1 MRGLFA
7 RQSVSRFSLSL
18 GTDAQSMPKRDS
30 ACRPRSC
37 VGRCLCQIE
46 IGKPGEKRC
55 SQELEVADIDGGSC
69 EYFIDACGEPA
80 CSTLAACSTSS
91 IARKAA
97 SALRRSA
104 SMCRSG
110 DRALKGSLA
119 RGRGNKS
126 KHRPRSSYGVTG
138 IDKHSPIRSSEEFV
152 FLSGALLGPMRP
164 TRLISQSWH
173 PATETNS
180 WHSCSPGSRDR
191 EGSFCRKLARAR

>member
-1 MRGLFA
+1 MPPGSDVWSHA
-7 RQSVSRFSLSL
+7 RTPREASLREISVRVISSR
-18 GTDAQSMPKRDS
+18 
-30 ACRPRSC
+30 
-37 VGRCLCQIE
+37 
-46 IGKPGEKRC
+46 
-55 SQELEVADIDGGSC
+55 DGGSC
-69 EYFIDACGEPA
+69 ESSTRAVRPA
-80 CSTLAACSTSS
+80 CSTLAACSASS

-97 SALRRSA
+97 SALRRST
-104 SMCRSG
+104 SRCRSG

-138 IDKHSPIRSSEEFV
+138 IDKHSPIRSSEESV

-164 TRLISQSWH
+164 TRLRSQSWH